1 MEVFFHCRHL
11 LICFFFGKLVSPGEL
26 KKKKNTDINKRQTAV
41 VFISLAVELRPF
53 ALMEDGF
60 YSKVKLAC
68 AQQSCHRLR

>member
-1 MEVFFHCRHL
+1 MELFFHCRHL
-11 LICFFFGKLVSPGEL
+11 LICFFFFGKLVSPGEL

-60 YSKVKLAC
+60 
-68 AQQSCHRLR
+68 